1 VLALSHAA
9 SGALT
14 GLAAAEVTHLP
25 VTGAVTL
32 AALTAGFV
40 TLSDL
45 DSVGSCAAR
54 SLGFMSKGFA
64 YLIRSVSGGHRH
76 ATHSLVGVAVFTAV
90 AWLACHYRGEP
101 YGRAVLAAFLALA
114 IAAGLRALR
123 LGGHYADVLA
133 IGAAAGIAW
142 YGWYLALIPMACGLG
157 TATHL
162 LGDSLTDVGIPVF
175 WPLSLRHYGLPKP
188 IAFTTGHAVE
198 RFAVDPL
205 IMIGLGVL
213 AYHAVTLPG
222 YVTY

>member
-1 VLALSHAA
+1 MLGLSHAA
-9 SGALT
+9 SGLLT

-32 AALTAGFV
+32 AALTAGFA

-54 SLGFMSKGFA
+54 SLGFLSKGFA
-64 YLIRSVSGGHRH
+64 YLVRSVSGGHRH
-76 ATHSLVGVAVFTAV
+76 ATHSAVGVAVFTAV

-142 YGWYLALIPMACGLG
+142 YGWYLALIPLAAMVG
-157 TATHL
+157 TATHIA
-162 LGDSLTDVGIPVF
+162 GDCLTDVGCPLL
-175 WPLSLRHYGLPKP
+175 WPLSLRHFGLPREV
-188 IAFTTGHAVE
+188 AFTTGHRVE
-198 RFAVDPL
+198 RFVVDPA
-205 IMIGLGVL
+205 IAVGIGLLV
-213 AYHAVTLPG
+213 YVAVTVPG
-222 YVTY
+222 YLT

>member
-1 VLALSHAA
+1 MLGLSHAA
-9 SGALT
+9 SGLLT

-32 AALTAGFV
+32 AALTAGFA

-54 SLGFMSKGFA
+54 SLGFLSKGFA
-64 YLIRSVSGGHRH
+64 YLIRTVSGGHRH
-76 ATHSLVGVAVFTAV
+76 ATHSLLGVAVFTAV

-114 IAAGLRALR
+114 IAASLRALR

-133 IGAAAGIAW
+133 IAAAAGIAW
-142 YGWYLALIPMACGLG
+142 WGWELALIPLACLIGC
-157 TATHL
+157 
-162 LGDSLTDVGIPVF
+162 DSLTDVGIPVF

-205 IMIGLGVL
+205 IMLGLGCL

-222 YVTY
+222 ALA

>member
-1 VLALSHAA
+1 MLALSHAA

-90 AWLACHYRGEP
+90 TWLACHYRGEP
-101 YGRAVLAAFLALA
+101 YGKAVLAAVLALA

-133 IGAAAGIAW
+133 IAAAAGIAW
-142 YGWYLALIPMACGLG
+142 DGWYLALIPLACLIGC
-157 TATHL
+157 ATHL
-162 LGDSLTDVGIPVF
+162 LGDSLTDIGIPVF

-188 IAFTTGHAVE
+188 VAFTTGHAVE
-198 RFAVDPL
+198 RFGVDPL
-205 IMIGLGVL
+205 IMCGLGL
-213 AYHAVTLPG
+213 LDWHAVTIPG
-222 YVTY
+222 YLT